1 MNSLVMGKNSAV
13 GMTLQSYK
21 NNENYLF
28 LDRNESESLLKD
40 IREFQRFLEYNNVQK
55 VIYLMVDRT
64 TEISK
69 INESKVNYM
78 FPIQIAETIS
88 KFEDIS
94 FIWPSSIFCED
105 QTMVEKHPYLS
116 SQNIAFELIKEIKLK
131 DNKSIARILLPQIYG
146 GEIYRKHQPFLYKV
160 RDLIRAQEDVVLTN
174 GSLILRNFIHEYD
187 VSRVIADSESWINEI
202 EVKCLFEESMSWLE
216 ITEII
221 RKSYN
226 SDSQIYNQTSHSI
239 AIPEYR
245 YFSSDTLNISNR
257 YSLISL
263 SGALE
268 MGLF

>member
-21 NNENYLF
+21 NTENYLF
-28 LDRNESESLLKD
+28 LDRIESEYLLTD
-40 IREFQRFLEYNNVQK
+40 ILEFQRFLEYNNVQK

-64 TEISK
+64 TEFNEITKSK
-69 INESKVNYM
+69 INYM
-78 FPIQIAETIS
+78 FPIQIAKVIS

-116 SQNIAFELIKEIKLK
+116 SQNLAFELIKEIKLK
-131 DNKSIARILLPQIYG
+131 DNKRIARIFLPQIYG

-187 VSRVIADSESWINEI
+187 VSRVIADSENWINEI

-226 SDSQIYNQTSHSI
+226 SDSQIYDQTSHSI
-239 AIPEYR
+239 VIPEYR
-245 YFSSDTLNISNR
+245 YFSGDTLNISNR

-263 SGALE
+263 NGAIE